1 MTKPPPYPAD
11 TRAKGWRFEL
21 DYEQI
26 EQSSTW
32 DLAAQASPEL
42 RPWLLMMWLVS
53 WKQVPCGSFPADEV
67 VVAAK
72 IGMPAKT
79 WAKHRELM
87 LRGWIAADDGRIY
100 HETISA
106 RVAAM
111 LKAKES
117 ERQRKAD
124 YRARKD
130 AERAG
135 SGGGT
140 HPDGQGGPP
149 AVPQLSHGTDAGP
162 TRTGP
167 GKDDTGTGTGTGI
180 YSEAKASAAPST
192 AKDRVWTFGPAL
204 LGEKGRSLLG
214 QLVNK
219 HGEDVVDRAIASAM
233 REQPGEPKAWLV
245 KACETE
251 AQLQRRAEQFG
262 GGNLLDDPKPQW
274 ALDAGFGTRFEAEN
288 EGCTPRNAHQFR
300 DGRRV
305 Q

>member
-1 MTKPPPYPAD
+1 MTNPAPYPAD

-67 VVAAK
+67 VIAAK

-79 WAKHRELM
+79 WAKHRDLL
-87 LRGWIAADDGRIY
+87 LRGWTVADDGRIY

-135 SGGGT
+135 TGGGKESE
-140 HPDGQGGPP
+140 GRSGPP
-149 AVPQLSHGTDAGP
+149 AVPKLSHGTADGP
-162 TRTGP
+162 ARTGR
-167 GKDDTGTGTGTGI
+167 GRDDTGTGTNEYKYPPTPQRGEGSVSPKATRPPADEPPGF
-180 YSEAKASAAPST
+180 EAFWSAYPRKVGKAAAVKAFAKVAPSEE
-192 AKDRVWTFGPAL
+192 L
-204 LGEKGRSLLG
+204 LRGMLG
-214 QLVNK
+214 AV
-219 HGEDVVDRAIASAM
+219 
-233 REQPGEPKAWLV
+233 
-245 KACETE
+245 
-251 AQLQRRAEQFG
+251 AEQRQSTQWLKDDGQFVPYPATWLNQQRWLDEG
-262 GGNLLDDPKPQW
+262 GSSGGSSGGLQLPG
-274 ALDAGFGTRFEAEN
+274 AL
-288 EGCTPRNAHQFR
+288 
-300 DGRRV
+300 
-305 Q
+305 

>member
-1 MTKPPPYPAD
+1 MSEPLPSAPYPAD

-67 VVAAK
+67 VIAAK
-72 IGMPAKT
+72 LGMPPKT

-87 LRGWIAADDGRIY
+87 LRGWTEAEDGRIY

-135 SGGGT
+135 AGGGR
-140 HPDGQGGPP
+140 HPDGHGGPP
-149 AVPQLSHGTDAGP
+149 AVHELSHGTDDGRA
-162 TRTGP
+162 RTGP
-167 GKDDTGTGTGTGI
+167 GKDDTGTGTGTNKYKYPPTPQRGERRV
-180 YSEAKASAAPST
+180 STKAPRPPVAVPPGFEAFWNAYPRKVGKPAALKAFSKAAPSEDT
-192 AKDRVWTFGPAL
+192 LRDMLGAVDEQRQSLQWLKDGGQFIPHPATWL
-204 LGEKGRSLLG
+204 NQQRWLDEGGAIGR
-214 QLVNK
+214 
-219 HGEDVVDRAIASAM
+219 A
-233 REQPGEPKAWLV
+233 
-245 KACETE
+245 
-251 AQLQRRAEQFG
+251 G
-262 GGNLLDDPKPQW
+262 GGLQLPG
-274 ALDAGFGTRFEAEN
+274 AL
-288 EGCTPRNAHQFR
+288 
-300 DGRRV
+300 
-305 Q
+305 

>member
-1 MTKPPPYPAD
+1 MTHPAPYPAD

-67 VVAAK
+67 VIAAK

-87 LRGWIAADDGRIY
+87 LRGWTVADDGRIY

-135 SGGGT
+135 AGGGT
-140 HPDGQGGPP
+140 QPDGQGGPP
-149 AVPQLSHGTDAGP
+149 SVPELSHGTDDGQ
-162 TRTGP
+162 TRTGH
-167 GKDDTGTGTGTGI
+167 GKDDTGTGTGTNEYKYPPTPQRGAGRA
-180 YSEAKASAAPST
+180 STRATRPPAVEPPGFEAFWSAYPRKVGKAAAVKAFAKVAPSE
-192 AKDRVWTFGPAL
+192 DL
-204 LGEKGRSLLG
+204 LRGMLG
-214 QLVNK
+214 AV
-219 HGEDVVDRAIASAM
+219 
-233 REQPGEPKAWLV
+233 
-245 KACETE
+245 
-251 AQLQRRAEQFG
+251 AEQRQSTQWVKDG
-262 GGNLLDDPKPQW
+262 GQFVPHPATWLNQQRWLDEGGASGGSSGGLQLPG
-274 ALDAGFGTRFEAEN
+274 AL
-288 EGCTPRNAHQFR
+288 
-300 DGRRV
+300 
-305 Q
+305 

>member
-1 MTKPPPYPAD
+1 MTHPAPYPAD

-67 VVAAK
+67 VIAAK

-87 LRGWIAADDGRIY
+87 LRGWTVADDGRIY

-135 SGGGT
+135 AGGGT
-140 HPDGQGGPP
+140 HPDAQGGPP
-149 AVPQLSHGTDAGP
+149 SVPELSHGTGDGR
-162 TRTGP
+162 TRTGH
-167 GKDDTGTGTGTGI
+167 GRDDTGTGTGTNEYKYPPTPLRGAGRV
-180 YSEAKASAAPST
+180 STKATRLPAHEPPGFEAFWSAYPRKVGKAAAVKAFAKVAPSE
-192 AKDRVWTFGPAL
+192 DL
-204 LGEKGRSLLG
+204 LRGMLG
-214 QLVNK
+214 
-219 HGEDVVDRAIASAM
+219 AIA
-233 REQPGEPKAWLV
+233 EQRQSTQWVKDGGQFVPHPSTWLNQQRWLDECGASGGSSGGLQLPG
-245 KACETE
+245 
-251 AQLQRRAEQFG
+251 
-262 GGNLLDDPKPQW
+262 
-274 ALDAGFGTRFEAEN
+274 AL
-288 EGCTPRNAHQFR
+288 
-300 DGRRV
+300 
-305 Q
+305 